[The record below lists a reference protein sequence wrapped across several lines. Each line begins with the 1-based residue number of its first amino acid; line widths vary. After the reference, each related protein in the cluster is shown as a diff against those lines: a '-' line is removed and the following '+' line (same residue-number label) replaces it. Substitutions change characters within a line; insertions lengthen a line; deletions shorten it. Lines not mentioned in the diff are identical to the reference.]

1 MCQLL
6 GMNCNT
12 PTDISFSFA
21 GFSKRGGLTDYHT
34 DGFGIGFFEGS
45 GLRLFLDDRPSA
57 ESAVADLVRDYP
69 IKSKNVIAHIRKA
82 TQGRTTLENT
92 HPFQRELWGQYWL
105 FAHNGNLQAF
115 EPEESLYYQAVGNT
129 DSEKA
134 FCYLLS
140 QLRERFSALPSL
152 NELFDALNELSE
164 SLREYGLFNMIL
176 SNGEMMY
183 AHASTLLYYI
193 VRQAPFGCAHLVDE
207 DIAIDFSEVTTP
219 NDRVAVLATLPLT
232 DNEQW
237 QQLACGQS
245 VLFCEGKVVLSK
257 LPEKVVYLS
266 REEGLALARK
276 AGVGW

>member
-45 GLRLFLDDRPSA
+45 GLRLFLDDQPSA

>member
-266 REEGLALARK
+266 REEGLAMARK
-276 AGVGW
+276 AGVGG